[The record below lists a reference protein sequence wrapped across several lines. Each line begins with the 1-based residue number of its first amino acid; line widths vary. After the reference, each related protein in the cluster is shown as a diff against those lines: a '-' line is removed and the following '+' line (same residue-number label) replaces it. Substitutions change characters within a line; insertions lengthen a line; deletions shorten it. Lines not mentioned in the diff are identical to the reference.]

1 MERFTSKPPKDNES
15 RLVTKN
21 RLVFRQT
28 SKETIESLAQ
38 EGPRQGK
45 DVAGCP
51 RLANKPRTSFL
62 VVNQG
67 MNIIEVEGEEKRGKR
82 SRLICLYDDWIVRNS
97 IGHDPL
103 VYIERGGLILV
114 KNISKIRSPSFPRQK

>member
-1 MERFTSKPPKDNES
+1 
-15 RLVTKN
+15 
-21 RLVFRQT
+21 
-28 SKETIESLAQ
+28 
-38 EGPRQGK
+38 
-45 DVAGCP
+45 
-51 RLANKPRTSFL
+51 
-62 VVNQG
+62 